1 MGFLNRE
8 KRKKTKRHSFYDSKN
23 QKTDDTLIKIFRPGR
38 KVDVVFYMDSSFPV
52 VRSAIIHDCDYDS
65 RTIIISQT
73 DPVILSST
81 RYEKMGITSLIAIDS
96 NQTKRV
102 GIACKI
108 AEFIRD
114 YSISDKIQEN
124 AIAIKYAQPIEEFN
138 LREAYRFEPQIA
150 CEVMGKIILNGR
162 AFFSKE
168 DFKVHN
174 ISTGGVGLIVEN
186 SKRNVRK
193 PLLQMQVNETMNTE
207 LDLISF
213 KSMKY
218 EKTVPATAGVVWKNL
233 SYSRNYGYIGTK
245 FVKMDRKQEKFLHQ
259 FVHNGQLYSIRKNQA
274 FSS

>member
-1 MGFLNRE
+1 MGFLHRKRGKKAKHRHFYGSGNQE
-8 KRKKTKRHSFYDSKN
+8 K
-23 QKTDDTLIKIFRPGR
+23 DDTMINIFRPGR
-38 KVDVVFYMDSSFPV
+38 KVDVVFYQDSSHPV
-52 VRSAIIHDCDYDS
+52 VRSAMIHDCDYDS

-73 DPVILSST
+73 DPAILSST
-81 RYEKMGITSLIAIDS
+81 RYEKMGITSLIPIES
-96 NQTKRV
+96 NQKKRV

-114 YSISDKIQEN
+114 YSISDEIQEN

-150 CEVMGKIILNGR
+150 CEVLGKIILNGR
-162 AFFSKE
+162 AFFSKK

-186 SKRNVRK
+186 SQRNVRK
-193 PLLQMQVNETMNTE
+193 PLLQMQVNEAMNTE
-207 LDLISF
+207 FDLISF

-245 FVKMDRKQEKFLHQ
+245 FVKMDRKQEKSLHQ
-259 FVHNGQLYSIRKNQA
+259 FVHNGQLYSIRQSQA